1 MGLPVYFMY
10 NGEIVA
16 SMSNAGLAPSV
27 GDRVYIGDSTVTAVG
42 YVVTGRKFWLK
53 QDAARVE
60 VLLEK
65 I

>member
-1 MGLPVYFMY
+1 MGLPVYFVY
-10 NGEIVA
+10 SGEIIA
-16 SMSNAGLAPSV
+16 DISNAVIAPVV

-42 YVVTGRKFWLK
+42 YTVKAREFWLK
-53 QDAARVE
+53 QDKARVE